1 MNTTIGEIVA
11 TDFRTAA
18 IFSKYNIDF
27 CCKGNRTLEEACK
40 NKNTKPDEINIELN
54 QISNSI
60 KSQDIDYNSWSLD
73 FLSDYIINIHH
84 KYIVEKTPILNQYI
98 TKLCKVH
105 GANHPELFEIN
116 ELFKQISINLA
127 THMQK
132 EELVLFPYIKS
143 MINAKSNKLANT
155 SPHFKTITNPITIME
170 EEHTAE
176 GERIAKISEL
186 TKNYMPPEDACTT
199 YKVTFQMLKDFQEDL
214 HRHIHLENNIL
225 FPKAIL
231 IEKSFNN

>member
-11 TDFRTAA
+11 TDFRTAT

-186 TKNYMPPEDACTT
+186 TKNYMPPEDGCTT